1 MPLNAKDYAAQL
13 LRQGGVPEDQI
24 PAILAKADAHLSG
37 QEIYS
42 RDEYQTMKG
51 RSDAATKKVQE
62 YDNWYAQTK
71 PIVDGA
77 MTEAQALKAKLA
89 EYENGGVPNGFDA
102 SKYVSREDLEK
113 SLGDVQGRVGTVLKV
128 GLKLASKH
136 AAKFGEELD
145 VDALE
150 KIATERGL
158 PIDLAYQE
166 YVRPRVEAEQA
177 EKHRKEIDQKV
188 AEAVAAE
195 RAKQP
200 QILHQ
205 RQQES
210 GSTWFK
216 KDRSGAEPAALDKLD
231 ADLVRILETGQDV
244 TAA

>member
-1 MPLNAKDYAAQL
+1 MPLNAKEYAAQI

-24 PAILAKADAHLSG
+24 PAILAKADAHLAG

-42 RDEYQTMKG
+42 RDEYNTMKG

-71 PIVDGA
+71 PVVDGA

-89 EYENGGVPNGFDA
+89 EYEAGGNPNFDA

-166 YVRPRVEAEQA
+166 YVRPREEAARAEQ
-177 EKHRKEIDQKV
+177 HRKEIDQKV

-200 QILHQ
+200 QILQQ

-231 ADLVRILETGQDV
+231 AELVRIFETGQDV